1 MVCKCTTSNRTN
13 MLIDA
18 NLLVQKHQRK
28 LPKLNTFEARKPK
41 MCPTFCYIRLR
52 FKGTVEKGGL
62 REIIKTVP
70 LREPF
75 FSALIL

>member
-28 LPKLNTFEARKPK
+28 LPKLNTFKARKPK
-41 MCPTFCYIRLR
+41 MCPHFVISDY
-52 FKGTVEKGGL
+52 GL
-62 REIIKTVP
+62 KEP
-70 LREPF
+70 L
-75 FSALIL
+75 